1 MIEGGAFDR
10 CDLLDHNGTPSKG
23 LIAVAGEVDTK
34 EEDKDQH
41 NRLVDSL
48 LTIHSNAMDSF
59 SSTQEVLDKTTL
71 VKLGREAGRKGAK
84 LTYLHHTS
92 GLFVSVK
99 WEDMGFYNRQMCLL
113 KNCYQAR
120 GRVVSVKQG
129 TPLSL
134 GHITLH
140 PILFE
145 FAAKL
150 SSWNPGLTQN
160 CRSDVK
166 RIPYFFRDT
175 TTCERVL
182 QWLKSHAPDSDQAL
196 CGFSDEEFWRHADTV
211 QEREREMLVD
221 LSKIV
226 CRGGLLIY
234 WDHLCHEWA
243 YMKKKDSNRYRREMC
258 MLKKYLRVSRQ
269 TCAPNSCHIEQ
280 GKELQ
285 LDDLGDVILY
295 PLLFQFHDK
304 KCHAQTVLQLS
315 KTCEN
320 HLGLTPYLFQNEQ
333 LRDDVFDFLLS
344 SKGSGCSVIAGC
356 RSSMTSV
363 LSRPHSLLKTGEGGG
378 HQVQHLR
385 CSQESCKGLEEGDD
399 NEIISLLGLHP
410 CSESGLDEED
420 DTTTISFPAHCS
432 MTLLCAQKDAELA
445 ELREVKDSEIAALC
459 AEKDA
464 EIAAL
469 RMERDTEIAKKDA
482 EIAEKDAEIAKL
494 CVETDALCA
503 RTEAE
508 TAMLREKRLRVARM
522 EREVAALQ
530 KELS

>member
-10 CDLLDHNGTPSKG
+10 CDLLDHIGTPTKG
-23 LIAVAGEVDTK
+23 PIAVAGEVDAK
-34 EEDKDQH
+34 EEDKDQR
-41 NRLVDSL
+41 NRLVDGL

-59 SSTQEVLDKTTL
+59 LPTQEVLDETTL

-84 LTYLHHTS
+84 LTYLHHAS

-99 WEDMGFYNRQMCLL
+99 WKDMGFYNRQMCLL

-140 PILFE
+140 PILFA

-175 TTCERVL
+175 TTCERVFL
-182 QWLKSHAPDSDQAL
+182 WLKSHAPDSNQAL
-196 CGFSDEEFWRHADTV
+196 CSFSDEESRRRADTV
-211 QEREREMLVD
+211 QEQERKMLAD

-258 MLKKYLRVSRQ
+258 TLKKYLRVSRQ
-269 TCAPNSCHIEQ
+269 TCSPNSCRIEQ
-280 GKELQ
+280 GKELK

-295 PLLFQFHDK
+295 PLLFRFHDK

-315 KTCEN
+315 KTCGN
-320 HLGLTPYLFQNEQ
+320 HVGLTPYLFQNKQ
-333 LRDDVFDFLLS
+333 LRDDVFEFLLS
-344 SKGSGCSVIAGC
+344 SKGSGCGVIAGC
-356 RSSMTSV
+356 RSSMTSL
-363 LSRPHSLLKTGEGGG
+363 LSCPHSLLKTGEGGE

-385 CSQESCKGLEEGDD
+385 SSQESCRGLEEGDD
-399 NEIISLLGLHP
+399 NEIISHLGLHP

-432 MTLLCAQKDAELA
+432 MSTLRAQKDAEIA
-445 ELREVKDSEIAALC
+445 ELCEVKDAEIAALC
-459 AEKDA
+459 AKKDA

-469 RMERDTEIAKKDA
+469 RVERDAEIAKKDA
-482 EIAEKDAEIAKL
+482 EIAKKDAEIAKL
-494 CVETDALCA
+494 CVEIDRRSVCQDRVRDGNAEG
-503 RTEAE
+503 EAP
-508 TAMLREKRLRVARM
+508 
-522 EREVAALQ
+522 Q
-530 KELS
+530 GH

>member
-175 TTCERVL
+175 TTCERVFL
-182 QWLKSHAPDSDQAL
+182 WLKSHAPDSDQAL

-243 YMKKKDSNRYRREMC
+243 YMKKKDSNRYRRKMC
-258 MLKKYLRVSRQ
+258 MLKRCLRVSR
-269 TCAPNSCHIEQ
+269 APNTCHIEQ
-280 GKELQ
+280 GTILE
-285 LDDLGDVILY
+285 LGDVSLY
-295 PLLFQFHDK
+295 PLLFGFHDK
-304 KCHAQTVLQLS
+304 YCHAQTILQLS
-315 KTCEN
+315 KACN
-320 HLGLTPYLFQNEQ
+320 DQGSLTPYFFQNRQ
-333 LRDDVFDFLLS
+333 LCDDVFQFLRS
-344 SKGSGCSVIAGC
+344 SKESGCSVEAGYEGATTSLLSCHHSPSKTGIAG
-356 RSSMTSV
+356 RDDDETISS
-363 LSRPHSLLKTGEGGG
+363 LGQHSC
-378 HQVQHLR
+378 H
-385 CSQESCKGLEEGDD
+385 ESGLEEEDD
-399 NEIISLLGLHP
+399 VTTTTFHP
-410 CSESGLDEED
+410 CHKSGLEEED
-420 DTTTISFPAHCS
+420 DVTTICS
-432 MTLLCAQKDAELA
+432 DVTTKHFWLTGMTLP
-445 ELREVKDSEIAALC
+445 I
-459 AEKDA
+459 
-464 EIAAL
+464 
-469 RMERDTEIAKKDA
+469 
-482 EIAEKDAEIAKL
+482 
-494 CVETDALCA
+494 
-503 RTEAE
+503 
-508 TAMLREKRLRVARM
+508 
-522 EREVAALQ
+522 
-530 KELS
+530 